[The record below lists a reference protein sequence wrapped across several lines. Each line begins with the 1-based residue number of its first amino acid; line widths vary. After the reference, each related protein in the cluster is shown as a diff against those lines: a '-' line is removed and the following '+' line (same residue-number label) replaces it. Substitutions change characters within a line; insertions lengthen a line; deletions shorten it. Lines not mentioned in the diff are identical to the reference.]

1 MHASRRVTLQWG
13 HRFTSVETE
22 KNEKSLLTMR
32 KASMG
37 PPIYI
42 GGNRDILIMQ
52 LFKIRYA
59 SMGPPI
65 YIGGNLREVRRR
77 RRRE

>member
-1 MHASRRVTLQWG
+1 
-13 HRFTSVETE
+13 
-22 KNEKSLLTMR
+22 
-32 KASMG
+32 MG

-65 YIGGNLREVRRR
+65 YIGGNKITSSKSSKKYTGILPPGV
-77 RRRE
+77 